1 MTKDEKQF
9 ALVTGANGGIG
20 QALCKTFKEEGYEVI
35 ATDVHDKPLDS
46 LTFSQYVSIDLNK
59 LVESESY
66 AADRTNQIKSFLS
79 NGELHALI
87 NNAAIQILG
96 GVDSLTR
103 SDWSQTLNI
112 NLQAPFLLAQAFI
125 SELEVCKGS
134 IVNIS
139 SIHAKL
145 TKKNFVAYAT
155 SKAALS
161 GMTRAMAVD
170 LGSRIKVNAI
180 EPAAVETQM
189 LRDGFKS
196 SPELFQLLKNYH
208 PTKCIAQPNDVCRA
222 VQFLIKSGSF
232 GSGMILAIDGA
243 IGASLHDPSFEE

>member
-1 MTKDEKQF
+1 MTKKENQF
-9 ALVTGANGGIG
+9 ALITGANGGIG

-59 LVESESY
+59 LVENESY
-66 AADRTNQIKSFLS
+66 ATDRTNQIKSFLP
-79 NGELHALI
+79 NGKLHALI

-103 SDWSQTLNI
+103 SDWNQTLNI

-125 SELEVCKGS
+125 GELEVCKGS

-145 TKKNFVAYAT
+145 TKRNFVAYAT

-170 LGSRIKVNAI
+170 FGSRIRVNAI
-180 EPAAVETQM
+180 EPAAIETDM
-189 LRDGFKS
+189 LLEGFKES
-196 SPELFQLLKNYH
+196 RQSLLKLKNFH
-208 PTKCIAQPNDVCRA
+208 PSQTLGTPIEIALVASSLCNSKANFIHGACIDVAGGISCA
-222 VQFLIKSGSF
+222 
-232 GSGMILAIDGA
+232 
-243 IGASLHDPSFEE
+243 LHDPD

>member
-1 MTKDEKQF
+1 MTNKQKQF
-9 ALVTGANGGIG
+9 ALITGANGGIG
-20 QALCKTFKEEGYEVI
+20 KALCKTFTEEGYHVI
-35 ATDVHDKPLDS
+35 ATDVHEKPAES

-59 LVESESY
+59 LVENEAYATAKASE
-66 AADRTNQIKSFLS
+66 IKSFLP
-79 NGELHALI
+79 NDELHALI

-103 SDWSQTLNI
+103 SDWNQTLNV

-125 SELEVCKGS
+125 SELEACKGAV
-134 IVNIS
+134 VNIS

-170 LGSRIKVNAI
+170 LGARVRVNAI
-180 EPAAVETQM
+180 EPAAIETDM
-189 LRDGFKS
+189 LIEGFKES
-196 SPELFQLLKNYH
+196 GESLSKLRNFH
-208 PTKCIAQPNDVCRA
+208 PTQTLGTPREIASVAAAICDSRANFMHGACIDVAGGISCA
-222 VQFLIKSGSF
+222 
-232 GSGMILAIDGA
+232 
-243 IGASLHDPSFEE
+243 LHDPD

>member
-1 MTKDEKQF
+1 MTKKQKQF
-9 ALVTGANGGIG
+9 ALITGANGGIG
-20 QALCKTFKEEGYEVI
+20 QALCKTFTEEGYDVI
-35 ATDVHDKPLDS
+35 ATDVHEKPAES

-59 LVESESY
+59 LFENEAY
-66 AADRTNQIKSFLS
+66 ATDRTNRIKSFLP

-103 SDWSQTLNI
+103 ADWNQTLNI

-125 SELEVCKGS
+125 SELELCRGS

-145 TKKNFVAYAT
+145 TKKNFLAYAT

-170 LGSRIKVNAI
+170 LGPRVKVNAI

-196 SPELFQLLKNYH
+196 SPELLQVLMNYH

-222 VQFLIKSGSF
+222 VQFLIESGSF
-232 GSGMILAIDGA
+232 GSGMILPIDGA

>member
-1 MTKDEKQF
+1 MTENKEKF

-20 QALCKTFKEEGYEVI
+20 QALCKTFKDEGYEVI
-35 ATDVHDKPLDS
+35 ATDLQDKPAES

-59 LVESESY
+59 LVENEVYATAKASE
-66 AADRTNQIKSFLS
+66 IKSFLP
-79 NGELHALI
+79 NDELNALI

-103 SDWSQTLNI
+103 SDWNQTLNV

-125 SELEVCKGS
+125 SELEACKGAV
-134 IVNIS
+134 VNIS

-161 GMTRAMAVD
+161 GMTKAMAVD
-170 LGSRIKVNAI
+170 FGSRVRANAI
-180 EPAAVETQM
+180 EPAAVETDM
-189 LRDGFKS
+189 LLDGFKGDRS
-196 SPELFQLLKNYH
+196 KIDALRFLH
-208 PTKCIAQPNDVCRA
+208 PVNQIGTPSNIARVAVFLSGESAHFINGSCFDVSGGIHAKLND
-222 VQFLIKSGSF
+222 L
-232 GSGMILAIDGA
+232 
-243 IGASLHDPSFEE
+243 EES